1 VIKGFGKPHAAFLPW
16 IKGRPRQRSPQRGGS
31 NTSGA
36 KALISPIIYGPT
48 KVVP

>member
-1 VIKGFGKPHAAFLPW
+1 VDQG
-16 IKGRPRQRSPQRGGS
+16 SPAPEKSQRGGS